1 MNSSPPRALTIAGS
15 DSGAGAGIQADLK
28 TFAAHGVYG
37 TCAIT
42 AVTAQNTLKVDEVFE
57 LPTSLVES
65 QIDAVVLDIGVDVV
79 KTGMLFSSAII
90 EVVAAKVKEHNLRR
104 LVVDPVMVAKGGDR
118 LLQEEAVD
126 TMRRVLLPLATVV
139 TPNAPEAGVLI
150 GKKIDT
156 LDEARSAAR
165 ELVLMGAKAAVVK
178 GGHLPGPPTDILYD
192 GTEFRAFTSQRIE
205 STNTHGT
212 GCTFASAIAANLA
225 KGMALRDAVSEA
237 KRFVTSAIRNAVPLG
252 HGHGP
257 LNHFFMLDN

>member
-1 MNSSPPRALTIAGS
+1 MNSSTPRALTIAGS

-42 AVTAQNTLKVDEVFE
+42 AVTAQNTLKVDEVLE
-57 LPTSLVES
+57 LPTSLIES

-79 KTGMLFSSAII
+79 KTGMLSSAAII

-118 LLQEEAVD
+118 LLQEAAVD
-126 TMRRVLLPLATVV
+126 TMRKVLLPLATVI

-150 GKKIDT
+150 GKKVET

-165 ELVLMGAKAAVVK
+165 ELVLMGAKAAIVK

-205 STNTHGT
+205 GTSTHGT
-212 GCTFASAIAANLA
+212 GCTFASAVAANLA
-225 KGMALRDAVSEA
+225 KGMSLRDAASAA
-237 KRFVTSAIRNAVPLG
+237 KKYVTSAIRNAVPLG

-257 LNHFFMLDN
+257 LNHFFMLEI